1 MKTINSLYL
10 VDDDDIYRFLTGKII
25 KESHLVDKVWMYTN
39 GQEAIESLSKSIQ
52 SNEKLPQIIL
62 LDLTMPVMDGW
73 EFLDEFNVLKS
84 YTDELISIYIVSS
97 SISPKDIAKVQEYK
111 SVKDFVIKPITK
123 EKFLDLLASFI

>member
-1 MKTINSLYL
+1 MKTISSLYL

-25 KESHLVDKVWMYTN
+25 KESQLVDKVWMYTN

-52 SNEKLPQIIL
+52 SNDKLPQIIL

-73 EFLDEFNVLKS
+73 EFLDEFNVLRS
-84 YTDELISIYIVSS
+84 YTDDPISIYIVSS
-97 SISPKDIAKVQEYK
+97 SISPKDIAKVHEYN

>member
-10 VDDDDIYRFLTGKII
+10 VDDDDIYRFLTCKII

-84 YTDELISIYIVSS
+84 YTDEPISIYIVSS